1 VTDELAPVLKNIGMV
16 TGAVWADIDH
26 DGRPDLVLAT
36 EWGPVVYFHNTG
48 HGFENWTQ
56 KAGLAKRTGWW
67 SAIAVADLK
76 GDGRLDLIV
85 GNVGLNTKYHASRD
99 WPTVLYAGD
108 LDGSGRE
115 QLIEAQ
121 YEDGKLY
128 PVRGRSKL
136 SYSFPWIPKKFP
148 TFESYAHATVD
159 EIFSADRLAKARR
172 YEANELASGVYFQQP
187 DGTFEFKPLPTMA
200 QIAPI
205 NGILVRDLTGD
216 GNLDVYCV
224 GNNYG
229 PEPSTGRF
237 DGGVSILL
245 KGDGHG
251 RLTPVPT
258 WKSGLLAA
266 GDARAVAAVALPGAK
281 GVPTIAVSQCNGP
294 LLLFSP
300 NPKAGQAQDRV
311 AAR

>member
-1 VTDELAPVLKNIGMV
+1 M
-16 TGAVWADIDH
+16 
-26 DGRPDLVLAT
+26 
-36 EWGPVVYFHNTG
+36 
-48 HGFENWTQ
+48 
-56 KAGLAKRTGWW
+56 
-67 SAIAVADLK
+67 
-76 GDGRLDLIV
+76 
-85 GNVGLNTKYHASRD
+85 
-99 WPTVLYAGD
+99 
-108 LDGSGRE
+108 
-115 QLIEAQ
+115 
-121 YEDGKLY
+121 
-128 PVRGRSKL
+128 
-136 SYSFPWIPKKFP
+136 
-148 TFESYAHATVD
+148 
-159 EIFSADRLAKARR
+159 
-172 YEANELASGVYFQQP
+172 YFQQP